1 MRNQTYF
8 ETMATKHFIPQIQT
22 NISMEVTLKTIET
35 KTEAAH
41 NMETLHMAEV
51 ASQTRS
57 QGKII
62 YHP

>member
-1 MRNQTYF
+1 
-8 ETMATKHFIPQIQT
+8 
-22 NISMEVTLKTIET
+22 MEVTSKTLET

-41 NMETLHMAEV
+41 NMETWHMAEV

-57 QGKII
+57 QEKII